1 MTQLQ
6 NGQDIGVEIKPRV
19 SFDHANPLNYCW
31 VDESK
36 ASSFLSITGSL
47 DMEKLL
53 PLKIYVGTTASLAH
67 SHD

>member
-1 MTQLQ
+1 M
-6 NGQDIGVEIKPRV
+6 EIKARV
-19 SFDHANPLNYCW
+19 FFDHANPLNYCW

-36 ASSFLSITGSL
+36 ASSFLSITGGLEL

-53 PLKIYVGTTASLAH
+53 LLKIYVGTTASLAH